1 MKKFVTR
8 LMCGVLM
15 SSFILCGC
23 NKVTETGASSETES
37 QTEATTTTAE
47 TEPVATE
54 AKPEINVDNMMKVSD
69 YCASKKAQGIDSVRV
84 CADGIRGEA
93 AYFVD
98 DEGILNFCYTSL
110 NDLSTFHVRIKSGKI
125 TANITYD
132 FNYKDKKINGEGD
145 ASIVNFE
152 KCIDDII
159 AGNASYINV
168 YDKSGYDEYFESFK
182 KDLPIVYSR
191 FIAMADIA
199 FPELGLKLE
208 DLGLDLGTK
217 YRSVDPKQTTSM
229 EPSVTHDH
237 KFKNGFCTDCKVT
250 WNEYYYDAVG
260 KLGGMTGKGWRSYY
274 GQPSSSMFAPGDYV
288 QYSSLNK
295 KVASL
300 MYFPATADKT
310 NSAEDEM
317 LFIEVEN
324 MSTKKKKQNLSVTMT
339 FRLNMKKTQF
349 SKSVYAPKYTYEL
362 TIKAKP
368 GQYDKVFE
376 SKESLK
382 KYATVN
388 FYVANKKGFQ
398 SSAWGKKANISKLKA
413 SVEKDGCT
421 YYTKDDIIDRLWEHH
436 EGFLTSIDKGMVWMN
451 VSLADVG
458 VNWKKD

>member
-1 MKKFVTR
+1 MKKFITR

-23 NKVTETGASSETES
+23 NQTTETGASSETES

-47 TEPVATE
+47 TEPVVTE
-54 AKPEINVDNMMKVSD
+54 AKPEIDVDNMIKVSD
-69 YCASKKAQGIDSVRV
+69 LYASKKSGENSPVNIY
-84 CADGIRGEA
+84 ADGIRGEGS
-93 AYFVD
+93 YFVSD
-98 DEGILNFCYTSL
+98 GALYFCYTSL
-110 NDLSTFHVRIKSGKI
+110 NNLSTIQIKIQSGKI
-125 TANITYD
+125 TANISYD
-132 FNYKDKKINGEGD
+132 FTYKDKKINGEGD
-145 ASIVNFE
+145 ASIANFE

-159 AGNASYINV
+159 AGTATYINV

-208 DLGLDLGTK
+208 DLGLNLGTK

-229 EPSVTHDH
+229 EPTVTHEH

-250 WNEYYYDAVG
+250 WNAFYYDAVG
-260 KLGGMTGKGWRSYY
+260 KLGGMTGKGWRSVY
-274 GQPSSSMFAPGDYV
+274 GQNSSSMFAPGDYV
-288 QYSSLNK
+288 QYAALNN

-300 MYFPATADKT
+300 MYYPATADKT
-310 NSAEDEM
+310 NTAEDEM

-324 MSTKKKKQNLSVTMT
+324 MSTKKKKQNLSVNMT

-349 SKSVYAPKYTYEL
+349 SKTLYAPKYTYEL

-436 EGFLTSIDKGMVWMN
+436 ENLLTSIDKGMVWMN
-451 VSLADVG
+451 TSLADVG
-458 VNWKKD
+458 INWKKD